1 MPLPPSTRSGLP
13 RRRACALY
21 GVAGTRSGA
30 RVRGLQN
37 LFIRHLYMDFNKIK
51 KIHFIGLGGI
61 GVSAIAKYF
70 LHQGSKVSG
79 SDVHQSDLTEELENR
94 GVRVFYNHN
103 EINVPA
109 DAQLVIYSP
118 AVPPE
123 NPERA
128 KAEEMGVLTLS
139 YPEFLGRFSANKK
152 TIAIAGTNGKSTTT
166 AMIGSIMAEAGLD
179 PTVIVGTLTP
189 GFDGNLR
196 VGKTDWLVVEA
207 CEWKAHMLNLSP
219 QIIVLTDLVPDH
231 LDFYK
236 NIDDLKRHFQQFI
249 DKLPLEKGLLAF
261 NADDENL
268 RNLVKEKGY
277 EVLNWGVLNKE
288 VNNLAEEIKVENRE
302 QIFKSDKTIF
312 KLVIPGVYNVY
323 NALAAITVARYLKI
337 KDEVTA
343 KALGEFKG
351 SWRRFE
357 LLGGLKG
364 CKDVLVISDYAHHP
378 KALKGVLKA
387 AKEFYPERRL
397 VAVFQPHHYDRT
409 FKLFN
414 EFKESFHGADLVI
427 VNEIY
432 DVAGREKDGERQV
445 SSADLVEAIKKAIP
459 AKEVVYSADLN
470 ETGEIIKKEVKA
482 GDLVLMIGA
491 GDIDEL
497 ARKLI

>member
-1 MPLPPSTRSGLP
+1 
-13 RRRACALY
+13 
-21 GVAGTRSGA
+21 
-30 RVRGLQN
+30 
-37 LFIRHLYMDFNKIK
+37 MDFKKIK
-51 KIHFIGLGGI
+51 KVHFIGIGGI

-70 LHQGSKVSG
+70 AIQGARVSG
-79 SDVHQSDLTEELENR
+79 SDLHQSDLTKELEQR
-94 GVRVFYNHN
+94 GIKVFYHHN
-103 EINVPA
+103 KDNVPA
-109 DAQLVIYSP
+109 DADLVVYSP

-123 NPERA
+123 NPERS
-128 KAEEMGVLTLS
+128 KAEAAAMLTLS

-166 AMIGSIMAEAGLD
+166 AMIGSILIAAGLD
-179 PTVIVGTLTP
+179 PTVIVGTLTT

-196 VGKTDWLVVEA
+196 VGKSDWLVVEA
-207 CEWKAHMLNLSP
+207 CEWKAHMLEFNP
-219 QIIVLTDLVPDH
+219 RIIVLTDLVQDH

-236 NIDDLKRHFQQFI
+236 DLDDLKRHFQQFI
-249 DKLPLEKGLLAF
+249 NKLPIEKGLLAF
-261 NADDENL
+261 NADDQAL
-268 RNLVKEKGY
+268 QSLVKEKGY
-277 EVLNWGVLNKE
+277 ATQSWGVLNKE
-288 VNNLAEEIKVENRE
+288 ADILAADIKTEEQR
-302 QIFKSDKTIF
+302 QIFTVNKTLF
-312 KLVIPGVYNVY
+312 NLSIPGVYNVY
-323 NALAAITVARYLKI
+323 NALAAITVSLYLGVKEEI
-337 KDEVTA
+337 IV
-343 KALGEFKG
+343 KALAEFRG

-357 LLGGLKG
+357 LLGKLKG
-364 CKDVLVISDYAHHP
+364 FKDVLVISDYAHHP

-432 DVAGREKDGERQV
+432 DVAGREHDGEREV
-445 SSADLVEAIKKAIP
+445 SSADLVEAMKKAMP
-459 AKEVVYSADLN
+459 AKEVLYSPNLTK
-470 ETGEIIKKEVKA
+470 TGELIKKEVKE